1 MKNTDITPNESG
13 ANSLKVNN
21 MCLITHE
28 DLIADNAK
36 DFILVQSNNIIA
48 GQNINNYYFIRTSIQ
63 HKFFGLDKCPKTN
76 ATEEY
81 KALYLKDLSDE
92 LQREVIK
99 LTDRT
104 DFNHFFAK
112 AELQCYIKNGSFT
125 FKTVATNPETTLI
138 DFKNLISRYP
148 LQLNTVIDEHG
159 NTALSVA
166 AAKGHIEIVNAL
178 LAKEGIDA
186 NAADQDGDTALIWAA
201 AKGHTDIVDALLAKE
216 GLNVNFAN
224 EHGDTALICAAAKGH
239 TDIVKALLA
248 KEGIDANAAD
258 QGGQTAL
265 IRAAYK
271 GHTDIVNALL
281 VKEGIDVNV
290 ASKYGYTALICA
302 VSQGCRA
309 SRIEWGGFRRIV
321 SNLLAKGADVNAVI
335 QTGYTALKLI
345 EDYAHVEYV
354 DYAYGYT
361 YRSSR
366 LIDDEM
372 VNLLISNGA
381 KRHWSEFL
389 VPAGCFFL
397 TLWIF
402 IASIFIAAPLADVV
416 GTGLFFVVSTIY
428 LSQLVFPKI
437 TASYVVSPSVK
448 ALQASSIDTKKNSSP
463 ATKVETNS
471 AATGQDKDK

>member
-1 MKNTDITPNESG
+1 MKNTGSAPNESG
-13 ANSLKVNN
+13 ANSQEEQTENT
-21 MCLITHE
+21 CLIT
-28 DLIADNAK
+28 LQGLTAKNANE
-36 DFILVQSNNIIA
+36 FILVQSNNIIA
-48 GQNINNYYFIRTSIQ
+48 GQNINNYYFISTSIQ

-104 DFNHFFAK
+104 DFNPFFAK

-166 AAKGHIEIVNAL
+166 AENGHIDIVNAL
-178 LAKEGIDA
+178 LDKEEIKV
-186 NAADQDGDTALIWAA
+186 NA
-201 AKGHTDIVDALLAKE
+201 
-216 GLNVNFAN
+216 VNQ
-224 EHGDTALICAAAKGH
+224 HGDTALICAAAKGH
-239 TDIVKALLA
+239 IDIVKALL
-248 KEGIDANAAD
+248 G
-258 QGGQTAL
+258 
-265 IRAAYK
+265 
-271 GHTDIVNALL
+271 
-281 VKEGIDVNV
+281 KEGIDVDV
-290 ASKYGYTALICA
+290 ANDSGYTALICA

-335 QTGYTALKLI
+335 QAGYTALKLI

-354 DYAYGYT
+354 DYASGYT

-402 IASIFIAAPLADVV
+402 IANIFIAAPLSSVV
-416 GTGLFFVVSTIY
+416 GAGLFFVVSTIY

-437 TASYVVSPSVK
+437 TASYVVSPSVNP
-448 ALQASSIDTKKNSSP
+448 LQAGSIYT
-463 ATKVETNS
+463 ATKVGTNS
-471 AATGQDKDK
+471 ADAEARKDSVNSDDGATEEPKDNHGQLNEGSDYPDLGID